1 MNTTSV
7 ESINKEELDELLD
20 QTSELPIVEMDLNQF
35 KILMIKVCLFSKR
48 EIDQNERDM
57 RLID

>member
-7 ESINKEELDELLD
+7 EGIDKEELDESLD

-35 KILMIKVCLFSKR
+35 KILMIKVCCFLK
-48 EIDQNERDM
+48 ERD
-57 RLID
+57 